1 MNSLIKSYGK
11 GLTALFMGLA
21 ALWIVLLIVLPQF
34 SMIERAFTYEDRGG
48 AAATLAL
55 EIDRAYEEV
64 FQINTSLEELDAEK
78 DAVNAGEATAKPQ
91 DGASSLNPFAT
102 PEPSTPGGAS
112 GLNPFAEESPAPS
125 NDATGLNPFA
135 EPSGNDT
142 TGLNPFGAPSS
153 GGATSAT
160 RTIAEIEAEVEPLL
174 ARKGELEA
182 KIATLEAEEK
192 ATSESVGL
200 DTSYS
205 LKNFTM
211 MSSIHFQIFLAT
223 IAYALCVTIL
233 AFIMC
238 YPVAYAVATTTSRNK
253 LAILMIGLLIPY
265 AINELLRIFSWIMI
279 LEKQGILNG
288 LLDLLG
294 IINLEAGEGFR
305 FVASNGAVFTVMV
318 YAYVLFM
325 VFPIYNTIDTLDK
338 NQIEA
343 ARDLGASTWRIHW
356 RVVLPHAKPGIAV
369 GAIMTFM
376 LSAGSIAVPSAVGRG
391 LHPDWFSQVIYRRFF
406 EADSWNQGAAYSL
419 ALLVACIVF
428 ILFNMWVFRV
438 GIRDIAK

>member
-11 GLTALFMGLA
+11 GLTSIFLGLTA
-21 ALWIVLLIVLPQF
+21 IWIVVLIVLPQL
-34 SMIERAFTYEDRGG
+34 SMIDRAFTFEDRGG
-48 AAATLAL
+48 AAATLAV
-55 EIDRAYEEV
+55 EIDRAYEQV
-64 FQINTSLEELDAEK
+64 FQINIRLDELQAEK
-78 DAVNAGEATAKPQ
+78 DDLIAGTSSAGQQE
-91 DGASSLNPFAT
+91 GASSLNPFAA
-102 PEPSTPGGAS
+102 PVPAPSGGAS
-112 GLNPFAEESPAPS
+112 DLNPFGTPSAPQA
-125 NDATGLNPFA
+125 NDR
-135 EPSGNDT
+135 SD
-142 TGLNPFGAPSS
+142 LNPFGAPSV
-153 GGATSAT
+153 GSANT
-160 RTIAEIEAEVEPLL
+160 VSRTLAEIEAEEAPLL
-174 ARKGELEA
+174 ADKGDLEER
-182 KIATLEAEEK
+182 IATLEAEEQ
-192 ATSESVGL
+192 ATSDTVGV
-200 DTSYS
+200 DKSYS

-211 MSSIHFQIFLAT
+211 MSSVHLQVFLAT
-223 IAYALCVTIL
+223 IGYALCVTIL
-233 AFIMC
+233 AFALC

-253 LAILMIGLLIPY
+253 VAILMLGLLIPY

-288 LLDLLG
+288 FLDLLG
-294 IINLEAGEGFR
+294 IINMEAGEGFR

-343 ARDLGASTWRIHW
+343 AKDLGASTWRIHW

-376 LSAGSIAVPSAVGRG
+376 LSAGSIAVPSTVGRG

-406 EADSWNQGAAYSL
+406 EADNWNQGAAYSL
-419 ALLVACIVF
+419 ALLVACIIF
-428 ILFNMWVFRV
+428 IMFNMWVFRV